1 MTDAEHNRLRVLVA
15 DERDIYLKPI
25 GEAVEELGH
34 DVIAHEVEITKVGR
48 ATVEHCPD
56 IAVVALHED
65 TDHALELI
73 GEIIEEATC
82 PVVVLAA
89 DASREFVA
97 EAARKGVFAYL
108 DSTSGTELQ
117 GGIEVAIQRYH
128 QYRKLL
134 AAFDRRA
141 LIERAKGILMERHEI
156 GEQEAFDRI
165 RGEARSTRR
174 PLIDVVNDVIGSD
187 GR

>member
-108 DSTSGTELQ
+108 DSTSGDRAAGRHR
-117 GGIEVAIQRYH
+117 GG
-128 QYRKLL
+128 
-134 AAFDRRA
+134 DPA
-141 LIERAKGILMERHEI
+141 LPPV
-156 GEQEAFDRI
+156 QEAA
-165 RGEARSTRR
+165 GG
-174 PLIDVVNDVIGSD
+174 V
-187 GR
+187 